1 MLSNH
6 LINYSTNEAI
16 DYIIKFTAIE
26 PNQLPIG
33 IDIPVIDIVIETS
46 TEFEN
51 IKNSA
56 YSLLQITKIIYEY
69 ALINEA
75 VYYFYCSN
83 KSILKSKSKES
94 FSNQEFRSLLFSRM
108 FEKNNDKLFF
118 NHKIEII
125 DLENGNHYIHLISK
139 FENIKT
145 INLISEMIDEFQ
157 K

>member
-6 LINYSTNEAI
+6 LINYSTNEGI
-16 DYIIKFTAIE
+16 DYIIKFTVIE

-33 IDIPVIDIVIETS
+33 IDIPVIDIIIETS
-46 TEFEN
+46 TEFED

-56 YSLLQITKIIYEY
+56 YSLLQITKIIHQY
-69 ALINEA
+69 ALINDA
-75 VYYFYCSN
+75 IYYFYCSN
-83 KSILKSKSKES
+83 KSILKSKSKEN

-118 NHKIEII
+118 NHKIRIVDI
-125 DLENGNHYIHLISK
+125 ENGSHYIHLISK

-145 INLISEMIDEFQ
+145 INLISEMINEFQ